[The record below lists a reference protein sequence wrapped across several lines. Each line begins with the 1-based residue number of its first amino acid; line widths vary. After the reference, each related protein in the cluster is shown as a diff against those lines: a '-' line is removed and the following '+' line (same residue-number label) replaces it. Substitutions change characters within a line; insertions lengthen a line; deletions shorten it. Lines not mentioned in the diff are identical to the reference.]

1 MKSGMQRL
9 VCVCLHCMGQLKL
22 PETSLH
28 VFIHYIQ
35 QLELLLNTL
44 SVTVLSSVL
53 ISGASSIFGTQ
64 DCFIRGLR

>member
-1 MKSGMQRL
+1 MKSGVQRL

-28 VFIHYIQ
+28 VFMHYIE

-64 DCFIRGLR
+64 FCFIAV